1 MRENIRI
8 KTMSDLDKKWPVIII
23 GGGPCGIAAGA
34 ELKRRGIESL
44 IIEKGSVTES
54 IRNYPKRMRFF
65 STAENIEIAG
75 IPFATSNVKANRN
88 EALQYYRK
96 VALYFKLQF
105 KLNCEVLGTEKDT
118 NGIFRLR
125 TTCGDFRAEK
135 VILAT
140 GYFDIPRMLNIP
152 GEQSKNVAHYYKE
165 PYAHSF
171 QNVTIIGGGNSAIE
185 AALELY
191 RHDVKVTM
199 LVRGDDLKP
208 TAKYWLVPDIK
219 NRIKE
224 GKIKLITHAV
234 ATSINENFVE
244 YSKDGKTHKLN
255 SDFVYALIGYL
266 PSEELMQKCGLNP
279 DPKTLL
285 VDYDRASFETPVE
298 GLFMCGTVLAGVRT
312 ERVFIENGRDHAVA
326 IADTIANKESELA

>member
-1 MRENIRI
+1 MIMMNEEE
-8 KTMSDLDKKWPVIII
+8 KVWPVIII

-34 ELKRRGIESL
+34 ELKKRGIESL

-54 IRNYPKRMRFF
+54 IRNYPKRMKFF

-105 KLNCEVLGTEKDT
+105 RLNCEVKSTEKKSDGLFSVKT
-118 NGIFRLR
+118 NRGYFK
-125 TTCGDFRAEK
+125 AAK

-140 GYFDIPRMLNIP
+140 GYFDLPRMLNIP
-152 GEQSKNVAHYYKE
+152 GEEGKNVAHYYKE

-191 RHDVKVTM
+191 RHDVNVTM

-208 TAKYWLVPDIK
+208 TAKYWLIPDIK

-224 GKIKLITHAV
+224 GKIKLITNAV
-234 ATSINENFVE
+234 ATLINESFVE
-244 YSKDGKTHKLN
+244 YSKGGETHKLH
-255 SDFVYALIGYL
+255 SDFVYALTGYL
-266 PSEELMQKCGLNP
+266 PSEELMKKCGLNP
-279 DPKTLL
+279 DPDSLL
-285 VDYDRASFETPVE
+285 VDYDKATFESPVE

-312 ERVFIENGRDHAVA
+312 EKVFIENGRDHAIA
-326 IADTIANKESELA
+326 IADKIASKESQPA